1 MFFTMENHE
10 NVSEQQ
16 LENQYVGQEFL
27 NQTALKGLVW
37 NNQSQSELGDKGDV
51 IITSDACY
59 TRKPLYDLIGKAG
72 KGRVKYRI

>member
-1 MFFTMENHE
+1 MLFTMENHE

-27 NQTALKGLVW
+27 NQTALKVLVW
-37 NNQSQSELGDKGDV
+37 NNQSQSELRDKGDV
-51 IITSDACY
+51 IVTSDACY
-59 TRKPLYDLIGKAG
+59 TRKPLYGLIGKEG

>member
-1 MFFTMENHE
+1 MENQE

-27 NQTALKGLVW
+27 NQTALKVLVW
-37 NNQSQSELGDKGDV
+37 NNQSQSELRDKGDV
-51 IITSDACY
+51 IVTSGACY
-59 TRKPLYDLIGKAG
+59 TRKPLYDLIS

>member
-27 NQTALKGLVW
+27 NQTALKVLVW
-37 NNQSQSELGDKGDV
+37 NNQSQSELRDKGDV
-51 IITSDACY
+51 IVTADACY